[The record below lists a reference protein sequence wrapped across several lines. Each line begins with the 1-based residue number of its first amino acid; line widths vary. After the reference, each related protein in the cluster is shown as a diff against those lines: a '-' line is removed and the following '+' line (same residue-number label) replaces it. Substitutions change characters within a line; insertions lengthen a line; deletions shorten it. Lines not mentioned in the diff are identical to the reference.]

1 MSNYFQRLK
10 RLAVA
15 SLWTV
20 SGLPLLMPVPAQALT
35 ASNKQTT
42 AATNLVARQQRS
54 GRMQVVYG
62 KANDPFSAA
71 LMRVY
76 KQYGLFEQAANLMT
90 AQIELP
96 RNIQI
101 VLTDLGQ
108 PNAYYSAQQHAI
120 VISNELTK
128 HNYESLLKRG
138 YSEEEAIKTAVLA
151 SIFIFYHEAG
161 HMLIHEL
168 NLPITGREEDAAD
181 QFAAAFLLLNDS
193 STDKALSGEI
203 VMAAA
208 QVFDAQRTQPD
219 ERDLQDEHSLNPQRF
234 YNLVC
239 MLYGAAPE
247 RYGNL
252 VTKLGYSESRL
263 SRCQMESKSV
273 LAAWQRLLE
282 PYLKS

>member
-1 MSNYFQRLK
+1 
-10 RLAVA
+10 
-15 SLWTV
+15 
-20 SGLPLLMPVPAQALT
+20 MPVPAQALT
-35 ASNKQTT
+35 DSNKQNTS
-42 AATNLVARQQRS
+42 NNIVALHQRS

-62 KANDPFSAA
+62 KANDPLSSA

-90 AQIELP
+90 SQIELP

-101 VLTDLGQ
+101 VLTDLGE
-108 PNAYYSAQQHAI
+108 PNAYYSPQQHAI

-128 HNYESLLKRG
+128 HNYESLRKQG
-138 YSEEEAIKTAVLA
+138 YSEEKALKTAVLA

-161 HMLIHEL
+161 HMLVHEL

-193 STDKALSGEI
+193 SADKALSGEI

-208 QVFDAQRTQPD
+208 RVFDAQRTQPD

-247 RYGNL
+247 RYGSL